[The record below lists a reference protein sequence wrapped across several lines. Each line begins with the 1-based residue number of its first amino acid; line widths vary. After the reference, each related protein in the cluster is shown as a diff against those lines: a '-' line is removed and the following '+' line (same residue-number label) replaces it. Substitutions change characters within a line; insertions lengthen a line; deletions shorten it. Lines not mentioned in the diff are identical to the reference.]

1 MFKCPQKSATM
12 EAIKLLTK
20 RDFKFVREH
29 IFDKIRLMNLSSN
42 ENNGNILELHVVA
55 YMKYNNCA

>member
-1 MFKCPQKSATM
+1 M